1 MTALA
6 VVGCV
11 ALVCASALLA
21 WRWWLD
27 ASTAAV
33 RRTVADFESATARLG
48 EYERRLEA
56 LEVRSNLQRR

>member
-11 ALVCASALLA
+11 ALVCASSLLA

-27 ASTAAV
+27 ASTAAA
-33 RRTVADFESATARLG
+33 RKTVVDYEAAAARLG
-48 EYERRLEA
+48 EFERRLES
-56 LEVRSNLQRR
+56 LEVRFNFKR

>member
-11 ALVCASALLA
+11 ALVCASGLLA

-33 RRTVADFESATARLG
+33 RRTVTDFEAAVARMG